1 MAQTFGDDTIDWG
14 HLAIGVAA
22 NPELK
27 HLEDMRLEL
36 VTVTDEAKAASVKQS
51 VLRAQLQQT
60 TRDLETLR
68 ARGTDLATRLRNGV
82 RAQYGLRGE
91 KLTEFGLQP
100 RRRRIVKTKTPV
112 TAPPSPAPEGSARSE
127 PPTRG

>member
-1 MAQTFGDDTIDWG
+1 MAKTLGEDTKEWD
-14 HLAIGVAA
+14 HMAASVAA

-27 HLEDMRLEL
+27 HLEDMRQEL
-36 VTVTDEAKAASVKQS
+36 VTVTGDTRGASVKQS
-51 VLRAQLQQT
+51 TLRAQLQQT

-68 ARGTDLATRLRNGV
+68 ARGNDLATRLRNGI

-100 RRRRIVKTKTPV
+100 RRKRTAKTKTPD
-112 TAPPSPAPEGSARSE
+112 TAPPSPAPEASTRSGQ
-127 PPTRG
+127 PTRG